1 MLGFLSAFALWVQGL
16 ETLDCVVVLVGWGFG
31 TPRAFVGAFL
41 APCLLRSFSCL
52 VAFFGFCPSL
62 GLFLLLPF
70 RALPLS
76 ASAWDFLPLCPLP
89 SFSSLLWP
97 CFWSF
102 LVPCCSV
109 LLALFLVSSLLV
121 CRGLSWVSF
130 GPFQFPSSPFG
141 LRLPVLCVRARVLPR
156 VSWVSV
162 PLSFPLCEGGSAL
175 RSLCKNRDKTKE
187 AAWRQRA
194 PVPQPNVPRPASAAP
209 ARQHQPH
216 FCGVPHL
223 PGS

>member
-1 MLGFLSAFALWVQGL
+1 MRPWTVWWFLWVGAL
-16 ETLDCVVVLVGWGFG
+16 GPLGRFL
-31 TPRAFVGAFL
+31 GAFL
-41 APCLLRSFSCL
+41 ASSLLRSFSCL
-52 VAFFGFCPSL
+52 FVFFGLCPSL

-76 ASAWDFLPLCPLP
+76 ASAWASLPLCPLP
-89 SFSSLLWP
+89 SFSPLLWP

-109 LLALFLVSSLLV
+109 LLALYLVSSLLV

-175 RSLCKNRDKTKE
+175 RSLCKNRDKNK
-187 AAWRQRA
+187 
-194 PVPQPNVPRPASAAP
+194 NVPRPASAAP